1 MQKKLIGIF
10 ILIIFV
16 LIGLSFVNQ
25 KRNET
30 SEASDIKDNSNT
42 TLSVNNG
49 GLNLI
54 KGFDLISDKKFQ
66 DQLLKYMQLKKEQ
79 NYKEIYKRFLSRN
92 YRSKYY
98 RDVKNAD
105 EYEESRG
112 RLELITVEFLE
123 IFDFKILNVEKYQ
136 VDILQ
141 KDEFEGHE
149 SLKKVRCF
157 FLEEEGVW
165 KLDDEE
171 LLD

>member
-1 MQKKLIGIF
+1 MQKTLKGIF
-10 ILIIFV
+10 ILVIFV

-25 KRNET
+25 KRNDT
-30 SEASDIKDNSNT
+30 SDASDIKDNSNT
-42 TLSVNNG
+42 TISVNNVG
-49 GLNLI
+49 RNLI
-54 KGFDLISDKKFQ
+54 KGFNLISDKKFQ

-79 NYKEIYKRFLSRN
+79 NYKEIYRHFLSTN

-98 RDVKNAD
+98 RDVTNAD

-112 RLELITVEFLE
+112 SLELITVEFLE
-123 IFDFKILNVEKYQ
+123 IFSFKILDVEKYQ

-157 FLEEEGVW
+157 FIEEEGAW